1 MDPLSR
7 VNTKR
12 RLLELDEQEKLLKDT
27 TLALGEEQKI
37 TEAKFTRSMA
47 AIDEATRA
55 SVDNQIITFADLS
68 ETQAATVENMKA
80 TWGKT
85 TKRPLRTCLMY

>member
-1 MDPLSR
+1 M
-7 VNTKR
+7 NTKR
-12 RLLELDEQEKLLKDT
+12 RLLSWTNKKKLLKDT
-27 TLALGEEQKI
+27 TLALGDEQKL
-37 TEAKFTRSMA
+37 TEAKFTESMA

-80 TWGKT
+80 TWEDYKAAAT
-85 TKRPLRTCLMY
+85 NMFDVLSSES